1 MFGKKKIE
9 ERYMIDMRKD
19 DEPDTEQG
27 ARIAKAME
35 KIYLM
40 VASVDIGS
48 NSYYVECGGE
58 DMWGELPRR
67 GFYENLLTYLDER
80 VDEDSKALLRRHWNR
95 KALIAA
101 FDETRTEIS
110 SILCVRGEDGPEYI
124 QLRCERIPEASSS
137 VRRYRGL
144 IYLKA
149 VSNQNDNG
157 DTQHG
162 LTLENKTFIGDPDLA
177 SLFDGIY
184 ELDIA
189 GDRIYPYVKKDGHF
203 ARMQSSYSFSG
214 QVDSYTRHGIISE
227 QVRSRYLQ
235 LLDED
240 FLKKSIRDGQYMMEV
255 ELVAPG
261 SRKALTYSEILVPI
275 GRSRYRVYRNN
286 IDRITQTKAQLQ
298 ERQEQAKL
306 NEYNQMMLI
315 TMAGLVEFRN
325 NESGA
330 HISHVSELVGII
342 LTDISERSPHYRLNR
357 SKIDMYITAAVLHD
371 IGKIAIPDAILN
383 KPGSLDEHEMEIMRG
398 HTVKGAQI
406 ISRIHAKGQE
416 EMLRCCYDVALH
428 HHERYDGGGYPD
440 GLRGDEI
447 PIGVQAVSLAD
458 VFDALISDRV
468 YKDAYTPQE
477 AYRMILDGE
486 CGMFNP
492 RLIETFKAVYDR
504 MCDIY
509 K

>member
-1 MFGKKKIE
+1 
-9 ERYMIDMRKD
+9 MIGRQGD
-19 DEPDTEQG
+19 DDPEVVRG
-27 ARIAKAME
+27 ARVAGAME
-35 KIYLM
+35 RIYLM

-58 DMWGELPRR
+58 LPWGELPRR
-67 GFYENLLTYLDER
+67 GFYENLLTYLDGHA
-80 VDEDSKALLRRHWNR
+80 DEDSKALLRRHWNR
-95 KALIAA
+95 RALIAA
-101 FDETRTEIS
+101 FDEARTEIA
-110 SILCVRGEDGPEYI
+110 SILCIRGQHGPEYI
-124 QLRCERIPEASSS
+124 QLRCERIPETSPAI
-137 VRRYRGL
+137 RRYRGL

-149 VSNQNDNG
+149 VANQYDDGHTENG
-157 DTQHG
+157 
-162 LTLENKTFIGDPDLA
+162 LALENRTFIGDPDLA

-189 GDRIYPYVKKDGHF
+189 GDRIYPYVKKDGRF
-203 ARMQSSYSFSG
+203 VRMQNSYSFSG
-214 QVDSYTRHGIISE
+214 QVNSYTRHGIIPE
-227 QVRSRYLQ
+227 QTRSRYLK

-261 SRKALTYSEILVPI
+261 SRKTLTYSEILVPI
-275 GRSRYRVYRNN
+275 GCSRYRVYRND
-286 IDRITQTKAQLQ
+286 IDRITQAKAQLQ

-330 HISHVSELVGII
+330 HISHVSELVRII
-342 LTDISERSPHYRLNR
+342 LTDISERSPHYRLTR
-357 SKIDMYITAAVLHD
+357 SSIDMYMTAAVLHD

-383 KPGSLDEHEMEIMRG
+383 KPGSLDEQEMEIMRG

-406 ISRIHAKGQE
+406 ISRIHARGQE
-416 EMLRCCYDVALH
+416 EMLQCCYDVALH

-440 GLRGDEI
+440 GLRGDAI